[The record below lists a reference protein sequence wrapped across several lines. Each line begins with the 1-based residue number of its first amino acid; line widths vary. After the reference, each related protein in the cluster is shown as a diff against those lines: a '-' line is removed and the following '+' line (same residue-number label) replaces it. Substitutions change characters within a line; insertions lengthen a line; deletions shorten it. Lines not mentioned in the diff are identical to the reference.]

1 MLKKIGGVVALVALC
16 ALSLF
21 LLNCGSSSS
30 RPSGLLYVLTQGSNG
45 LGNNVSSFAI
55 NFYTGNLTLIN
66 SNATTCPTAATV
78 TNTNPCGLP
87 VDILLSPSD
96 SQAFVLDQGVPC
108 VVQSGQCGS
117 SPNGVA
123 PSIYP
128 YTVNS
133 DGSLSSPGTAVNWTC
148 IGPTGTACSSSN
160 AYPDTASTMVRDAA
174 GQFLFVIDEGVFPS
188 PTTCP
193 LVGRGV
199 SSAGDA
205 TNFVG
210 CPSISV
216 FAMTNNST
224 ALTLVS
230 QSATYQ
236 SPFFLSKVPSALSP
250 LTFTAPGA
258 SASQELLFVTNNYDL
273 CTIACLPQSAP
284 QDNTV
289 SVYNVSSSGVLTE
302 QAYSPYTVPAADPV
316 SVLAVNTF
324 LPQQTQ
330 GGIFVYVGQGGGVG
344 QIYPFQLCVLQ
355 NAGCTAADVNNNL
368 MVPLTTCP
376 SQSCNIPP
384 SAVGSDPV
392 AMLVD
397 PTNNFLY
404 VLSEGS
410 NQVAGFKIATTG
422 GTLGKLAPP
431 SQPTGSEPVSM
442 SLYPSLN
449 NSGQFLYVSNSSSDN
464 ITGFTLGTTDGSM
477 GNAITVIAP
486 ASPSGLAAN

>member
-1 MLKKIGGVVALVALC
+1 
-16 ALSLF
+16 
-21 LLNCGSSSS
+21 
-30 RPSGLLYVLTQGSNG
+30 
-45 LGNNVSSFAI
+45 
-55 NFYTGNLTLIN
+55 
-66 SNATTCPTAATV
+66 
-78 TNTNPCGLP
+78 
-87 VDILLSPSD
+87 
-96 SQAFVLDQGVPC
+96 
-108 VVQSGQCGS
+108 
-117 SPNGVA
+117 
-123 PSIYP
+123 
-128 YTVNS
+128 
-133 DGSLSSPGTAVNWTC
+133 
-148 IGPTGTACSSSN
+148 
-160 AYPDTASTMVRDAA
+160 MVRDAA